1 MQTRREQDFVCVE
14 VSETGENTLVGED
27 FDEWRCARTHHGRK
41 SVPTDLVFNRVNA
54 HVGQFIDGLAQR

>member
-27 FDEWRCARTHHGRK
+27 FDDESDDPDEWDEEDEDWG
-41 SVPTDLVFNRVNA
+41 
-54 HVGQFIDGLAQR
+54 